1 MARKKRK
8 TTVYTKQRNRIMS
21 AIRRLKKKGYQS
33 DLYFP
38 TERELRTEGVKGSE
52 LAKRT
57 RILKSWTSKDISFYV
72 KSQNIKEVNKEWQ
85 ESDFEPPFKQSDD
98 PSFFDR
104 VVITE
109 WYNHLNQNARGE
121 AYGLLRAWMGG
132 LIKEHGEHDVA
143 TMLQKGTEAGI
154 ILEWHTVYN
163 ADKATLYIGNMIDYL
178 PDEGILYK
186 DQMLD
191 KVEYMKRMGDA
202 LEQEEDWEYPF

>member
-21 AIRRLKKKGYQS
+21 AIRRLKKKGLQT

-38 TERELRTEGVKGSE
+38 TEKELRSQGVKGQE
-52 LAKRT
+52 LAKLT
-57 RILKSWTSKDISFYV
+57 RELKKISS
-72 KSQNIKEVNKEWQ
+72 SQIKESAYVPKQEWT
-85 ESDFEPPFKQSDD
+85 EADFQPPFKQSDD
-98 PSFFDR
+98 SSFFDR

-109 WYNHLNQNARGE
+109 WYNHLNKNARGE
-121 AYGLLRAWMGG
+121 AYGLLRTWMGG

-143 TMLQKGTEAGI
+143 TMLQKGAEAGN

-178 PDEGILYK
+178 PDEGIIYK
-186 DQMLD
+186 EQMLD

>member
-21 AIRRLKKKGYQS
+21 VIRRLKKKGYQT

-38 TERELRTEGVKGSE
+38 TERELRAEGIKGLE

-57 RILKSWTSKDISFYV
+57 RFLKSWTSKDISFYV

-98 PSFFDR
+98 SSFFDR

-109 WYNHLNQNARGE
+109 WYNQLNLNARGE
-121 AYGLLRAWMGG
+121 AYGLLRTWMGG

-143 TMLQKGTEAGI
+143 IMLQKGAEAGN

-186 DQMLD
+186 EQMLD